1 MRLNDEVK
9 GREVKLK
16 NQRSMHFEP
25 HSTSGRFWPTD
36 QELVFFI
43 GHLISCNKIILLVS
57 IRMSQS

>member
-36 QELVFFI
+36 QELVF
-43 GHLISCNKIILLVS
+43 L
-57 IRMSQS
+57 